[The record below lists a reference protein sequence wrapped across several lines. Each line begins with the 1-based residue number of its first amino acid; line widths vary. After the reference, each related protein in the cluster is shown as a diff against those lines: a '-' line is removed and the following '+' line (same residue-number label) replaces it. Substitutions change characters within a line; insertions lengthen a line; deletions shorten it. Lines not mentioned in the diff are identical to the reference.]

1 MSLKEKMNKFSEAK
15 GVDFD
20 TETEIDET
28 PDEELVEEWSDISE

>member
-28 PDEELVEEWSDISE
+28 PEEELLEEWSDISE